1 MSVFTPGMTMNGAS
15 SGLAVDPKRIDTLQ
29 RPFQDFRRRSDAD
42 GGWRKLSL
50 TVAHQFKS
58 YYFSDPPKW
67 RVRART
73 LGSSERMEPSFASI
87 GAVRSGTSF
96 LSSYILQHPHVVLP
110 LSKEIFFTNTM
121 RGLMA
126 YFPTRA
132 AQQAAIRRNGGAV
145 TGYCT
150 PVMPDPLWI
159 FLVQAMFPN
168 IRVICIL
175 RDPVERAFSHWRWD
189 RKRFLRHRAKDPY
202 WKGFPDFE
210 AFIEVEKATIRGG
223 GMEPH
228 AFSGMRAGYLRHG
241 IYAPFMRLLLE
252 QFGRER
258 VFIVDAAEFFQD
270 PRSTTKRIYEF
281 LELPIVEPLLIEER
295 NAGPSGE
302 LDDGVR
308 DNLTAFFRPYNE
320 DLYALVDKDFGWG
333 AAN

>member
-42 GGWRKLSL
+42 GGWRKLSFAI
-50 TVAHQFKS
+50 AHQFKR

-67 RVRART
+67 RVWART
-73 LGSSERMEPSFASI
+73 LGSSERMAPSFASI

-126 YFPTRA
+126 YFPTRT

-159 FLVQAMFPN
+159 FLAQAMFPN

-202 WKGFPDFE
+202 WK
-210 AFIEVEKATIRGG
+210 AFLISK
-223 GMEPH
+223 P
-228 AFSGMRAGYLRHG
+228 SL
-241 IYAPFMRLLLE
+241 
-252 QFGRER
+252 
-258 VFIVDAAEFFQD
+258 
-270 PRSTTKRIYEF
+270 KRKK
-281 LELPIVEPLLIEER
+281 R
-295 NAGPSGE
+295 
-302 LDDGVR
+302 
-308 DNLTAFFRPYNE
+308 
-320 DLYALVDKDFGWG
+320 
-333 AAN
+333 